1 MSSNIGGITNDGD
14 AIELQRAE
22 KDLKKKKIIK
32 FGLIGLL
39 IVAVI
44 LAIVLPL
51 TLKPKPPNPDNPPTP
66 GPPTPPLDYYN
77 PYVIDPKSV

>member
-14 AIELQRAE
+14 ALELQRAE
-22 KDLKKKKIIK
+22 RDLKKKKIIK
-32 FGLIGLL
+32 FALIGLL
-39 IVAVI
+39 IVGVI

-51 TLKPKPPNPDNPPTP
+51 TLKRNPDNPPTP

>member
-14 AIELQRAE
+14 ALELQRAE

-39 IVAVI
+39 IVGVI

-51 TLKPKPPNPDNPPTP
+51 TLKRKPDPDNPPTP